1 MQEGASYVVALSQA
15 DGSVAWKVDRT
26 FKVQKESGQAYTT
39 PYLTEIDGEETLVIW
54 GADHLTGHDPAT
66 GEQQWICGGFNPQDQ
81 PMWRVIASPAF
92 TNGIAVVPYGRT
104 NFLAGVKMGGRW
116 GRYRVGSLVDSQ
128 GRRCGLSN
136 SDWVGRQSLLA
147 QRSRKTKLHQRRNRR
162 RPLDFRSTS
171 RPRKVLLVSNPRGR
185 FTALR
190 SRRRRGDD
198 GQNSRRRHGV
208 AVGERHGSTHRRITR
223 PAQRQDSHPRR
234 ERLVLHRKLE
244 PNCRKNG

>member
-39 PYLTEIDGEETLVIW
+39 PFLTEIDGEETLVIW

-104 NFLAGVKMGGRW
+104 NFLAGVKMGGDGDVTESARLW
-116 GRYRVGSLVDSQ
+116 TRKGVGAD
-128 GRRCGLSN
+128 CPTPIGLDGKVYLL
-136 SDWVGRQSLLA
+136 SDRG
-147 QRSRKTKLHQRRNRR
+147 KLNCINAETGED
-162 RPLDFRSTS
+162 LWTS
-171 RPRKVLLVSNPRGR
+171 DLPRGR
-185 FTALR
+185 GKYYSSPILAGDLLLCAREDGVVMTVRILDEGMELLAENDMDQRIAASPVLLRDKILIRGAKDLFCIGNENTTA
-190 SRRRRGDD
+190 
-198 GQNSRRRHGV
+198 
-208 AVGERHGSTHRRITR
+208 E
-223 PAQRQDSHPRR
+223 
-234 ERLVLHRKLE
+234 
-244 PNCRKNG
+244 